1 MDIPP
6 INKQLGF
13 MLYVASKELI
23 KKYTPILKKYNLTYT
38 GYIVLVAID
47 KNEVI
52 NIKTLGDRLYL
63 DSGTLTPLLKKLE
76 EKGFVNRERAINDE
90 RNLRVSLTESG
101 VETQGQILEEIYKA
115 FKDLNMDTEQFNE
128 LRDSVESFIQT
139 NLNNDK
145 DA

>member
-38 GYIVLVAID
+38 GYIVLVSID

-101 VETQGQILEEIYKA
+101 VETQGQILEEIYKT
-115 FKDLNMDTEQFNE
+115 FKDLNMDTEKFNE

>member
-1 MDIPP
+1 MDLPP

-13 MLYVASKELI
+13 LLYVASKELI
-23 KKYTPILKKYNLTYT
+23 KKYTPMLKKYNLTYT

-76 EKGFVNRERAINDE
+76 EKGFINRERAINDE
-90 RNLRVSLTESG
+90 RNLRVSLTEEG
-101 VETQGQILEEIYKA
+101 IETQGQISEEVLKV
-115 FKDLNMDTEQFNE
+115 FKELDMDYEDITE
-128 LRDSVESFIQT
+128 LRNYIEKFIQT
-139 NLNNDK
+139 NLNKNLSE
-145 DA
+145 

>member
-90 RNLRVSLTESG
+90 RNLRVSLTKLG
-101 VETQGQILEEIYKA
+101 IETQGQILEDIYQT
-115 FKDLNMDTEQFNE
+115 FQDLNMDTDHFNE
-128 LRDSVESFIQT
+128 LRDSVETFIQT

>member
-90 RNLRVSLTESG
+90 RNLRVSLTELG
-101 VETQGQILEEIYKA
+101 IETQGQILEDIYQT
-115 FKDLNMDTEQFNE
+115 FQDLNMDIDHFNE
-128 LRDSVESFIQT
+128 LRDSVETFIQT

>member
-1 MDIPP
+1 METPP

-13 MLYVASKELI
+13 LLYVASKELI

-76 EKGFVNRERAINDE
+76 EKGFINRERAINDE
-90 RNLRVSLTESG
+90 RNLRVSLTEQG
-101 VETQGQILEEIYKA
+101 IETQSEISEEIVKV
-115 FKDLNMDTEQFNE
+115 FQGLEVGSENSLE
-128 LRDSVESFIQT
+128 LRYSIEKFIQT
-139 NLNNDK
+139 TLNK
-145 DA
+145 DISE

>member
-90 RNLRVSLTESG
+90 RNLRVSLTELG
-101 VETQGQILEEIYKA
+101 IETQGQILEDIYQT
-115 FKDLNMDTEQFNE
+115 FQDLNMDTDHFNA
-128 LRDSVESFIQT
+128 LRDSVETFIQT

>member
-90 RNLRVSLTESG
+90 RNLRVSLTELG
-101 VETQGQILEEIYKA
+101 IETQGQILEDIYQT
-115 FKDLNMDTEQFNE
+115 FQDLNMDTDHFNE
-128 LRDSVESFIQT
+128 LRDSVETFIQT
-139 NLNNDK
+139 NLNDDK

>member
-90 RNLRVSLTESG
+90 RNLRVSLTKLG
-101 VETQGQILEEIYKA
+101 IKTQGQILEDIYQT
-115 FKDLNMDTEQFNE
+115 FQDLNMDIDHFNE
-128 LRDSVESFIQT
+128 LRDSVETFIQT

>member
-1 MDIPP
+1 MDLPP

-13 MLYVASKELI
+13 LLYVASKELI

-76 EKGFVNRERAINDE
+76 EKGFINRERAINDE
-90 RNLRVSLTESG
+90 RNLRVSLTEEG
-101 VETQGQILEEIYKA
+101 IETQGQISEEVLKA
-115 FKDLNMDTEQFNE
+115 FKELDMDYEDFKE
-128 LRDSVESFIQT
+128 LRSSLEQFIQT
-139 NLNNDK
+139 NLDK
-145 DA
+145 NLSE

>member
-101 VETQGQILEEIYKA
+101 VETQGQILEEIYKT
-115 FKDLNMDTEQFNE
+115 FKDLNIDTEKFNE

>member
-76 EKGFVNRERAINDE
+76 KKGFVNRERAINDE

-101 VETQGQILEEIYKA
+101 VETQGQILEEIYKT
-115 FKDLNMDTEQFNE
+115 FKDLNMDTEKFNE

>member
-1 MDIPP
+1 MDLPP

-13 MLYVASKELI
+13 LLYVASKELI
-23 KKYTPILKKYNLTYT
+23 KNYTPMLKKYNLTYT

-76 EKGFVNRERAINDE
+76 EKGFINRERAINDE
-90 RNLRVSLTESG
+90 RNLRVSLTEEG
-101 VETQGQILEEIYKA
+101 IETQGQISEEVLKV
-115 FKDLNMDTEQFNE
+115 FKELDMDYEDITE
-128 LRDSVESFIQT
+128 LRDSIEKFIQT
-139 NLNNDK
+139 NLNKNLSE
-145 DA
+145 

>member
-1 MDIPP
+1 METPP

-13 MLYVASKELI
+13 LLYVASKELI

-76 EKGFVNRERAINDE
+76 EKGFINRERAINDE
-90 RNLRVSLTESG
+90 RNLRVSLTEQG
-101 VETQGQILEEIYKA
+101 IETQSEISEEIVKV
-115 FKDLNMDTEQFNE
+115 FQGLEVGSENSLE
-128 LRDSVESFIQT
+128 LRDSIEKFIQT
-139 NLNNDK
+139 TLNK
-145 DA
+145 DISE

>member
-90 RNLRVSLTESG
+90 RNLRVSLTELG
-101 VETQGQILEEIYKA
+101 IETQDQILEDIYQT
-115 FKDLNMDTEQFNE
+115 FQDLNMDTDHFNE
-128 LRDSVESFIQT
+128 LRDSVETFIQT

>member
-1 MDIPP
+1 MDLPP

-13 MLYVASKELI
+13 LLYVASKELI
-23 KKYTPILKKYNLTYT
+23 KKYTPMLKKYNLTYT

-76 EKGFVNRERAINDE
+76 EKD
-90 RNLRVSLTESG
+90 SLTVKER
-101 VETQGQILEEIYKA
+101 LMMKEIYEFLLLKKA
-115 FKDLNMDTEQFNE
+115 LKHKVKFQK
-128 LRDSVESFIQT
+128 
-139 NLNNDK
+139 K
-145 DA
+145 Y